1 MPYTIKTVRTRP
13 TIDVPWTSPELEQMI
28 DEYEDVFNQVDQETS
43 EDGLTST
50 TIFVVDVYVLNNPK
64 TEKNQFYYDK
74 TVEYRRANGIT
85 RKVTVTDE
93 NGNVIDSR
101 ED

>member
-28 DEYEDVFNQVDQETS
+28 DEYEDIFNQVDQETS

-50 TIFVVDVYVLNNPK
+50 TIFVVDVLTDTKN
-64 TEKNQFYYDK
+64 EKNQFYYGK
-74 TVEYRRANGIT
+74 TVEYQKANGIT

-93 NGNVIDSR
+93 NGNVIESR